1 MDFFGKLFSSFCS
14 SDSFMKQDDEVQV
27 SDGLSITQ
35 ELKYSEQARTRIK
48 INTHAQSE
56 HKHFKYNLCPVLFTL
71 LIFCC
76 GFMAVVTV
84 LPFLAFLRRKL
95 FQELN

>member
-1 MDFFGKLFSSFCS
+1 
-14 SDSFMKQDDEVQV
+14 MKQDDEIQV

-35 ELKYSEQARTRIK
+35 ELKYSEQARTHIK
-48 INTHAQSE
+48 INAHTQSE
-56 HKHFKYNLCPVLFTL
+56 HKHFKYNLCPLLFTL

-84 LPFLAFLRRKL
+84 LSFLAFLGRKL